1 MRNFGGYRRHQ
12 SQQPFN
18 EYYTNS
24 CLVQKNLLKFMI
36 EREIRFKYIQYYTVF
51 EVWNSLISSIF
62 VKMSILNAVSSR
74 FESR

>member
-1 MRNFGGYRRHQ
+1 
-12 SQQPFN
+12 
-18 EYYTNS
+18 
-24 CLVQKNLLKFMI
+24 MI